1 MEPLPPK
8 SAQYCCIGGDSV
20 FARLKTQRLCQYTIW
35 CADGDGYFKEL
46 DKPAAIRARNLKRRN
61 LKTALKNYRFT
72 PGMIFAGVITNVTN
86 FGAFVDVGVHQD
98 GLVHISMLSHQF
110 IKDPHSVVKAGDIV
124 TVKVMEVDAARKRI
138 ALSMRLDD
146 VPGQES
152 KSHHLIAPAQNSR
165 HRAPRRKMAHG
176 RFI

>member
-1 MEPLPPK
+1 M
-8 SAQYCCIGGDSV
+8 
-20 FARLKTQRLCQYTIW
+20 
-35 CADGDGYFKEL
+35 
-46 DKPAAIRARNLKRRN
+46 
-61 LKTALKNYRFT
+61 
-72 PGMIFAGVITNVTN
+72 
-86 FGAFVDVGVHQD
+86 DVGVHRD

-152 KSHHLIAPAQNSR
+152 KVSSPNRPAAKQPSPSAPAQNGSW
-165 HRAPRRKMAHG
+165 PLYLIRRCKKRNHKVV
-176 RFI
+176 

>member
-1 MEPLPPK
+1 M
-8 SAQYCCIGGDSV
+8 
-20 FARLKTQRLCQYTIW
+20 
-35 CADGDGYFKEL
+35 
-46 DKPAAIRARNLKRRN
+46 
-61 LKTALKNYRFT
+61 
-72 PGMIFAGVITNVTN
+72 
-86 FGAFVDVGVHQD
+86 HQD

-152 KSHHLIAPAQNSR
+152 KVSSPNRPAAKQPSPSAPAQNGTMAALFNQAMQKETIR
-165 HRAPRRKMAHG
+165 LYRPRSLFSKRCGLHAVSIYSALKLAVSPAKTNPG
-176 RFI
+176 RSMVSPGY